1 MPDRNHRRTPAAEFE
16 PAPVPAGAQPV
27 KGRGAVS
34 NPTGRFEPIR
44 FAPEESFPDDEAVD
58 DVESPCP
65 EPRAGPPRPA
75 TVYLEDVSR
84 SAIAWNDSPDVG
96 FEASINPYRGCEH
109 GCVYCYA
116 RPYHEYLGFGAGL
129 DFETKILVKRD
140 LPALLEAELRA
151 KRWKP
156 RVIVISGVTDAYQP
170 VERRLRLT
178 RACIEVLA
186 RFRNPLAIIT
196 KSALVARDVDLL
208 ADMARDACAAV
219 NVSLTTL
226 DRDLQRTLEP
236 RASTPEQRLA
246 AIRTLSDAGVP
257 VGVMTAPV
265 IPGLTDHELPALLQA
280 AKDAGARSAGYVVVR
295 LPYGVKELFD
305 EWLLHHRP
313 ERREKVLHRIQSL
326 RGGRLNDPRFGSRM
340 EGEGEWAHQIKSL
353 FETGCRK
360 AGLSAE
366 GAHLSTAA
374 FCVPGGQLPL
384 FSAGVG
390 P

>member
-1 MPDRNHRRTPAAEFE
+1 MPDHDPLTASSEGFE
-16 PAPVPAGAQPV
+16 PPPVPTAAQPV

-34 NPTGRFEPIR
+34 NPTGRFEEVH
-44 FAPEESFPDDEAVD
+44 FAPGETFPDDEPLD
-58 DVESPCP
+58 DT
-65 EPRAGPPRPA
+65 EPARTGPPRPR
-75 TVYLEDVSR
+75 TLYLLDSSR

-109 GCVYCYA
+109 GCIYCYA

-140 LPALLEAELRA
+140 LPALLEEELRA

-156 RVIVISGVTDAYQP
+156 RVVVISGVTDAYQP

-196 KSALVARDVDLL
+196 KNALVARDVDLL
-208 ADMARDACAAV
+208 ADMARDRCAAV
-219 NVSLTTL
+219 HVSLTTL
-226 DRDLQRTLEP
+226 DRDLQREMEP
-236 RASTPEQRLA
+236 RASTPEQRLE
-246 AIRTLSDAGVP
+246 AIRTLADAGVP

-340 EGEGEWAHQIKSL
+340 AGEGEWALQIKSL
-353 FETGCRK
+353 FEAGCRK
-360 AGLSAE
+360 AGLTGE
-366 GAHLSTAA
+366 GAPLSTDA
-374 FCVPGGQLPL
+374 FRVPGLRQLGL
-384 FSAGVG
+384 FPPEPG

>member
-1 MPDRNHRRTPAAEFE
+1 MQERSPGPTPAAEFD
-16 PAPVPAGAQPV
+16 PAPAPAGAQPV

-44 FAPEESFPDDEAVD
+44 FAPEESFADDEPLD
-58 DVESPCP
+58 EMEP
-65 EPRAGPPRPA
+65 PRAGPPRPA
-75 TVYLEDVSR
+75 TVYLEDASR

-208 ADMARDACAAV
+208 ADMARDGCAAV

-246 AIRTLSDAGVP
+246 AIRTLTDAGVP

-340 EGEGEWAHQIKSL
+340 EGEGEWALQIKSL
-353 FETGCRK
+353 FEMGCRK
-360 AGLSAE
+360 AGLSGE
-366 GAHLSTAA
+366 GAHLSTTA
-374 FCVPGGQLPL
+374 FCVPGPRQLGL
-384 FSAGVG
+384 FPADGAQ
-390 P
+390 